1 MKRRLLLLMMTL
13 FAAGLAGCATEVIRK
28 QPAEV
33 VDLSGRWNDTDA
45 RMTAEEMIKTC
56 LAGNWLGQFNKEKGR
71 DPVVIIGTVV
81 NRSSEHINSQVFV
94 QDLEQSLV
102 NSAKVKFVADKQARQ
117 EVREERQDQQLNSSP
132 ETRAQLVRETGAD
145 FMLQGSINSVK
156 DETKGQYVVLFQ
168 VNLELVNLTTN
179 EKTWIGQQK
188 IKKLVKR
195 PQYSM

>member
-1 MKRRLLLLMMTL
+1 MNRAVLLIMVL
-13 FAAGLAGCATEVIRK
+13 AVSGLIGCATEVIRK

-45 RMTAEEMIKTC
+45 RMTADDMIKSC
-56 LAGNWLGQFNKEKGR
+56 LTSNWLGEFNKEKGR

-81 NRSSEHINSQVFV
+81 NRSHEHINSLVFV
-94 QDLEQSLV
+94 DDLEQALV
-102 NSAKVKFVADKQARQ
+102 NAGKVKFVADKQARQ
-117 EVREERQDQQLNSSP
+117 EVREERQDQQVNSSP

-145 FMLQGSINSVK
+145 FMLQGSINSVV

-195 PQYSM
+195 PKYSM

>member
-1 MKRRLLLLMMTL
+1 MKRAVLLIVVL
-13 FAAGLAGCATEVIRK
+13 AVSGLTGCATEVIRK

-45 RMTAEEMIKTC
+45 RMTADDMIKSC
-56 LAGNWLGQFNKEKGR
+56 LGSNWLGEFNKEKGR

-81 NRSSEHINSQVFV
+81 NRSHEHINSLVFV
-94 QDLEQSLV
+94 EDLEQALV
-102 NSAKVKFVADKQARQ
+102 NAGKVKFVADKQARQ
-117 EVREERQDQQLNSSP
+117 EVREERQDQQVNSSS

-145 FMLQGSINSVK
+145 FMLQGSINSVV

-195 PQYSM
+195 PKYSM